1 MRPDSAACRSLKN
14 RLKPHAARSGLSVR
28 VRRSLDPL
36 PRSREHARDAMRRG
50 QDAMVALLRKEEGD
64 VAEAESAD
72 EEKWPLSLLVS
83 SQRR

>member
-1 MRPDSAACRSLKN
+1 MRPDSAASLAEEPIETP
-14 RLKPHAARSGLSVR
+14 RCAFRFVCG
-28 VRRSLDPL
+28 VRRSPDPL

-72 EEKWPLSLLVS
+72 EEKRPLSLLVS